1 MIILG
6 IETSCDETAAALVE
20 DGVKILSN
28 VVSSSKDL
36 HTKTGGI
43 IPEVAAREQVK
54 CMIPV
59 INETMKPFDSA
70 QGKQCNNATIEKID
84 AIAVT
89 IGPGLIGSLLVGVET
104 AKTIVYLTGKPII
117 PVNHVLAH
125 LYANWLDV
133 EKPPSFPAIALVV
146 SGGHT
151 ELFLMKNHRDIIW
164 LGGTRD
170 DAAGETFDK
179 TARLLG
185 LGYPGGPAIAD
196 AAAKFCNDHPE
207 FIPIKSGRVQH
218 DIVKLPRPMMHE
230 DNFDFSFSGLKT
242 AVLREVNKLKA
253 LKKLNSYTIQQLSY
267 EIQEAITDVL
277 VDKTLKAAE
286 KYRVKSILLG
296 GGVAANKRLTEKF
309 KLKIEN
315 LKLKIDLYIPPPS
328 LCTDNASYIA
338 SYAYFHN
345 HPVLWREIQARP
357 DLEVEVG

>member
-6 IETSCDETAAALVE
+6 IESSCDETACAIVK
-20 DGVKILSN
+20 DGREILSS

-43 IPEVAAREQVK
+43 IPEIAAREQVK

-59 INETMKPFDSA
+59 INLTMKPA
-70 QGKQCNNATIEKID
+70 CAGRQCSNVTMNHID

-89 IGPGLIGSLLVGVET
+89 VGPGLIGSLLVGVET
-104 AKTIVYLTGKPII
+104 AKTIAYLTGKPLI
-117 PVNHVLAH
+117 PVNHVFAH
-125 LYANWLDV
+125 LYANWLNV
-133 EKPPSFPAIALVV
+133 EQPPSFPAIALVV

-151 ELFLMKNHRDIIW
+151 ELFLMKNHREIKW

-185 LGYPGGPAIAD
+185 LGYPGGPAIA
-196 AAAKFCNDHPE
+196 AEAAKHITYN
-207 FIPIKSGRVQH
+207 IKHITKNQ
-218 DIVKLPRPMMHE
+218 IKLPRPMMHE
-230 DNFDFSFSGLKT
+230 ETFDFSFSGLKT
-242 AVLREVNKLKA
+242 ATLREVNKLK
-253 LKKLNSYTIQQLSY
+253 TISQFNNLTITQLSF

-286 KYRVKSILLG
+286 KYKVKSILLG
-296 GGVAANKRLTEKF
+296 GGVAANLRLKEKIQF
-309 KLKIEN
+309 IIHNSKFI
-315 LKLKIDLYIPPPS
+315 IPAFIPPPS

-338 SYAYFHN
+338 SFAYFHN
-345 HPVLWREIQARP
+345 HPIPWQEIQARP